1 MRPRRATF
9 RAGGRGLLLAL
20 LLLLGSRAAA
30 AQTAGPWPSQRMECD
45 REGPSHDFERVTSD
59 SENVHLLPG
68 TPADLVREIATTP
81 AVRHI
86 PRNRLDYDLVLD
98 IPRLC
103 IEYLELHVDSLRAR
117 VSLDARLAGMV
128 HLSAGAGIAI
138 DDVNL
143 TLRNVRATALLA
155 VDLSRVVQ
163 LVDLTMAYLDA
174 HPELLKRAL
183 KGSP

>member
-1 MRPRRATF
+1 M
-9 RAGGRGLLLAL
+9 
-20 LLLLGSRAAA
+20 
-30 AQTAGPWPSQRMECD
+30 
-45 REGPSHDFERVTSD
+45 
-59 SENVHLLPG
+59 
-68 TPADLVREIATTP
+68 
-81 AVRHI
+81 
-86 PRNRLDYDLVLD
+86 LD

-117 VSLDARLAGMV
+117 VSLDARIAGMLQ
-128 HLSAGAGIAI
+128 LSAGAGIAI

-163 LVDLTMAYLDA
+163 MVDLTMAYLDT
-174 HPELLKRAL
+174 HPEILKRAL

>member
-1 MRPRRATF
+1 MRPRRATW
-9 RAGGRGLLLAL
+9 RAGGRGLLVAAA
-20 LLLLGSRAAA
+20 LLGSRVAA
-30 AQTAGPWPSQRMECD
+30 AQTLGPWPSQRMECD
-45 REGPSHDFERVTSD
+45 REGPSHDFERITSD
-59 SENVHLLPG
+59 SEDVRVLPG
-68 TPADLVREIATTP
+68 TPADLAREIATTRG
-81 AVRHI
+81 VRHI

-117 VSLDARLAGMV
+117 VSLDARIAGMV
-128 HLSAGAGIAI
+128 HLSAGAGVAL

-163 LVDLTMAYLDA
+163 MVDITMAYLDT
-174 HPELLKRAL
+174 HPELLMRAL
-183 KGSP
+183 KRSP

>member
-1 MRPRRATF
+1 MLFTA
-9 RAGGRGLLLAL
+9 A
-20 LLLLGSRAAA
+20 LLLGSRATA
-30 AQTAGPWPSQRMECD
+30 AQTLGPRPSQRIECD
-45 REGPSHDFERVTSD
+45 REGASHDFERITSD
-59 SENVHLLPG
+59 SEQVRMLPG
-68 TPADLVREIATTP
+68 APADLARQIATTR

-86 PRNRLDYDLVLD
+86 PRTRLDYDLVLD

-117 VSLDARLAGMV
+117 VSLDARIAGMV
-128 HLSAGAGIAI
+128 HVSAGAGIAI

-143 TLRNVRATALLA
+143 TLHNVRATALLA

-163 LVDLTMAYLDA
+163 LVDLTMAYLDT

-183 KGSP
+183 KRTQ

>member
-1 MRPRRATF
+1 
-9 RAGGRGLLLAL
+9 
-20 LLLLGSRAAA
+20 
-30 AQTAGPWPSQRMECD
+30 MECD
-45 REGPSHDFERVTSD
+45 HEGPSHDFERITSD
-59 SENVHLLPG
+59 SEDVRVLPG
-68 TPADLVREIATTP
+68 APADLAREIAATP
-81 AVRHI
+81 AARHI

-117 VSLDARLAGMV
+117 VSLDARIAGMV
-128 HLSAGAGIAI
+128 RITAGAGVAL

-163 LVDLTMAYLDA
+163 LVDLTMAYLDK
-174 HPELLKRAL
+174 HPELLRRAL